1 VNDENK
7 IGYYAVIP
15 ATVLFNEQLKANVK
29 LLYAIIT
36 VLSNKEGYCFASN
49 SYLANLLNVKSH
61 TISKW
66 VSELKAL
73 GFVHIEIIKNE
84 KGEIVQRRI
93 YPNDTPYAINRTY
106 PYSINRTEGMS
117 QKGQY
122 NIISNNMIDR
132 FFKFILNKEEKIPNE
147 FIDIDKKDIF
157 NILEKFDMLY
167 TVETTTYLSEENLE
181 MIKSITYALGLIAK
195 YNIKQSINNINR
207 DKLIKIYQDCKT
219 KEYEYKDTEYEI
231 ENFMN
236 YYYKS
241 LVNEITKG
249 KSPSFFRYN
258 NSKYSEEGENIELW
272 DMLDLIL

>member
-1 VNDENK
+1 MNDENK

>member
-258 NSKYSEEGENIELW
+258 NSKYSEEGENIEL
-272 DMLDLIL
+272 

>member
-49 SYLANLLNVKSH
+49 SYLANLLNAKPH

-66 VSELKAL
+66 ISELKAL

-84 KGEIVQRRI
+84 KSEIIQRRI

-106 PYSINRTEGMS
+106 PYTINRTEGMS

-122 NIISNNMIDR
+122 NIINNNMIDR
-132 FFKFILNKEEKIPNE
+132 FFIFILNKGEKIPVEFSKVNE
-147 FIDIDKKDIF
+147 TDIF
-157 NILEKFDMLY
+157 SVLEKFDMLY
-167 TVETTTYLSEENLE
+167 TNETITYLSEENLE
-181 MIKSITYALGLIAK
+181 MIKSITYVLGLIVKDNFQQA
-195 YNIKQSINNINR
+195 IKKINR
-207 DKLIKIYQDCKT
+207 DKLIKLYRDCKT
-219 KEYEYKDTEYEI
+219 KEQEYKNTEYEI
-231 ENFMN
+231 ENFIN

-241 LVNEITKG
+241 LINEITKG
-249 KSPSFFRYN
+249 KYPSFFAGN
-258 NSKYSEEGENIELW
+258 NRNTENINEGEEI
-272 DMLDLIL
+272 